1 MLYVCVLCTKAE
13 ALPKGCCCRY
23 VACWFIVLAQGK
35 GWWFAIVDDNM
46 HKGGELGSGRSLK
59 SNSAVATISYGTIA
73 CSAHV
78 VLLAR
83 VPYM

>member
-1 MLYVCVLCTKAE
+1 M
-13 ALPKGCCCRY
+13 
-23 VACWFIVLAQGK
+23 
-35 GWWFAIVDDNM
+35 IVDDNM

-78 VLLAR
+78 VLLEYLTCR
-83 VPYM
+83 VLVEYDSY